1 MATLKEISE
10 ITKLSQSTISRILN
24 DDVSL
29 NVQETTK
36 KRVLEVAQQLNYNF
50 SKKNNKST
58 TTSTVKFAVVTSF
71 SERDEINDPYYLS
84 IKYGIKNEAQLQNIK
99 VSFYYENDISTVKN
113 VSGIIAIGSHSDCI
127 LKEFEK
133 ITPNILLLDQ
143 KKQNTKFDTLSIDL
157 EEITKSILV
166 YFTKCGFKK
175 IGYIGARDFSN
186 TKDERE
192 KAYINYCILNK
203 LEYQKYIYLGNEF
216 SSNSGYET
224 MTKIIKDNNLPEAI
238 FVANDSLAIGVLKA
252 CHENNILV
260 PKQLSIF
267 SINDI
272 PAAEFVY
279 PSLSTVHIN
288 SEFLGSF
295 GLKLL
300 LDRYSTSREF
310 PVFVTIPSTLILR
323 ESCKKIEF

>member
-24 DDVSL
+24 DDASL
-29 NVQETTK
+29 NVQEATK

-58 TTSTVKFAVVTSF
+58 TTSTVKFAVIASF
-71 SERDEINDPYYLS
+71 SEKDEINDPYYLS

-186 TKDERE
+186 KKDERE
-192 KAYINYCILNK
+192 KAYINYCILNG
-203 LEYQKYIYLGNEF
+203 LEYQKYLYLSDEF

-224 MTKIIKDNNLPEAI
+224 MTEIIKNNNLPEAI

-252 CHENNILV
+252 CHENNILI

-300 LDRYSTSREF
+300 LDRYNTSREF
-310 PVFVTIPSTLILR
+310 PVFVTIPTTLIFR